1 MPRSPANATPR
12 GAVPLPTARDMSCV
26 ACEAR
31 RAGRR
36 RSAARTFLGVKTPT
50 VTAGNLS
57 EFRCRFVHRRIPLT
71 RCSTTRTCHFGI
83 DPHLAH
89 ICTPFLRS
97 DTALSRG
104 LGGHGGLLC
113 GNTFIGSS
121 IKPISFLPLT
131 LLVACVAVASL
142 NPAATAARRRP
153 QRRNAVQNGTS
164 CSHRNFCSLAALTR
178 TRSKAWGWEVNEIP
192 EDFRL
197 NRGPTYCK
205 APNPI

>member
-1 MPRSPANATPR
+1 MRAR
-12 GAVPLPTARDMSCV
+12 PT
-26 ACEAR
+26 
-31 RAGRR
+31 GRR
-36 RSAARTFLGVKTPT
+36 RSAARTLLGVKTPT

-57 EFRCRFVHRRIPLT
+57 EFRCRFVGGYQGLVAR
-71 RCSTTRTCHFGI
+71 STTRTCHFGI

-97 DTALSRG
+97 DTALSSSPVAS
-104 LGGHGGLLC
+104 LCGLLC

-131 LLVACVAVASL
+131 LLVACVASL

-178 TRSKAWGWEVNEIP
+178 TRSKAWGREVNEIP

>member
-1 MPRSPANATPR
+1 M
-12 GAVPLPTARDMSCV
+12 
-26 ACEAR
+26 
-31 RAGRR
+31 
-36 RSAARTFLGVKTPT
+36 KTPT

-57 EFRCRFVHRRIPLT
+57 EFRCRFVGGYHRLVARRRERAIL
-71 RCSTTRTCHFGI
+71 GLI
-83 DPHLAH
+83 H
-89 ICTPFLRS
+89 ILHIFALPSFPRS
-97 DTALSRG
+97 DTALSPSPVASVAV
-104 LGGHGGLLC
+104 GGLLC

-142 NPAATAARRRP
+142 NPAATAARPRP

-178 TRSKAWGWEVNEIP
+178 RTRSKAWGWEVNEIL

-197 NRGPTYCK
+197 NRGPTYLQQGRK
-205 APNPI
+205 SNLMSNTYSSILIQDVTRR